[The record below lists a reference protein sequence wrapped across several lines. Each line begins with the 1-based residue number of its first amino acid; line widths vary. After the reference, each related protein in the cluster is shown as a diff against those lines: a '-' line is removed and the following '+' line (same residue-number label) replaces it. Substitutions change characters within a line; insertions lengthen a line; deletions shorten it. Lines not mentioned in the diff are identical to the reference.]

1 MKIDKKE
8 LSELFLEV
16 KLNNKKAFE
25 ELYNRYNKLVYGIAF
40 SLLKNRQDAEDIVQI
55 VFTKIY
61 SIDKNKLPRSNEA
74 SWLYAIT
81 KNEAINY
88 LKSKKDNIE
97 LDCIYELEDDNNEID
112 KIIDKDKYNRLINK
126 LNKEEREIVSLKILS
141 NLSFEEIGKVLNVPT
156 GTIKWKYYKSVH
168 ILKLLLSNLSM
179 FIISLVTSITAL
191 KKNQKSLPNSEIQED
206 NIIENPSSN
215 ANNEIALDKP
225 EGNIIIEDSNL
236 PTQENVV
243 IETPNVNDINY
254 IGISFLGISIFF
266 FITTIIFLIIF
277 TKNQLK
283 RRKKLSKY

>member
-8 LSELFLEV
+8 LNELFLEV

-61 SIDKNKLPRSNEA
+61 SIDKNKLPRNNEA
-74 SWLYAIT
+74 SWLYSVT
-81 KNEAINY
+81 KNEVINY

-97 LDCIYELEDDNNEID
+97 LDRIYELEDDNNEID

-156 GTIKWKYYKSVH
+156 GTIKWRYYKSVH
-168 ILKLLLSNLSM
+168 TLKLLLSNLGM
-179 FIISLVTSITAL
+179 FIVSFITTIAVF
-191 KKNQKSLPNSEIQED
+191 KNNQRSLPNSEIQED

-225 EGNIIIEDSNL
+225 EGNIIMEDSNL

-254 IGISFLGISIFF
+254 IGIGFLGISIFF
-266 FITTIIFLIIF
+266 FITTIIFLINFI
-277 TKNQLK
+277 KNQLK
-283 RRKKLSKY
+283 RRKKLSK